1 MSSRIP
7 EGEQVAYVGEPG
19 GSGINID
26 DRGRVIQ
33 AAGDGSHVQWSTGP
47 AKGQITLEANNDLV
61 SIRSR
66 GGNDDT
72 LDGPLVTIAVRDVF
86 DREGTTGLLNA
97 LNHDGHL
104 AFFEP
109 LAVEAVEMIRDNIR
123 TDASFRPILAQL
135 SAVEA
140 QELVALATSTLLR
153 DAFGRS

>member
-7 EGEQVAYVGEPG
+7 EGEQVAYIGEPT
-19 GSGINID
+19 GSLDVDN
-26 DRGRVIQ
+26 RGRVVQ
-33 AAGDGSHVQWSTGP
+33 AAGTGSHVQWTTGP
-47 AKGQITLEANNDLV
+47 SKGQITLETNLDLV

-66 GGNDDT
+66 GDDDA
-72 LDGPLVTIAVRDVF
+72 LDGPLVTIAVRDVYE
-86 DREGTTGLLNA
+86 REGTTGLLNA

-135 SAVEA
+135 SSVEA